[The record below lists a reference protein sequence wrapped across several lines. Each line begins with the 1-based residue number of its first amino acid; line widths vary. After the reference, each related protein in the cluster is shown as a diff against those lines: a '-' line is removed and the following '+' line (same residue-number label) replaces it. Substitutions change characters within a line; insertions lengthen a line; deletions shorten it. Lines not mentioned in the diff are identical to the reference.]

1 MAKNTYLIACPV
13 IFCFSVLTEQNETHS
28 CNSAFSLLSFPS
40 VGGRRSGGGGCKQL
54 EYINPQKSKIQ
65 YSSPCLSPHV
75 EEERHFFIKGACFKS
90 WSFSWLRA
98 KTTIEENTGK
108 GQFCFG
114 FSVLEMSGF
123 ILQSVVPI
131 NLAITLF

>member
-1 MAKNTYLIACPV
+1 MV
-13 IFCFSVLTEQNETHS
+13 IF
-28 CNSAFSLLSFPS
+28 
-40 VGGRRSGGGGCKQL
+40 
-54 EYINPQKSKIQ
+54 
-65 YSSPCLSPHV
+65 
-75 EEERHFFIKGACFKS
+75 
-90 WSFSWLRA
+90 LRA

-108 GQFCFG
+108 GQFCLR